1 MCLNRCHAAAPSA
14 DQFRGGSVQMDDKTY
29 YCRNPQCTLYGRMA
43 PYGRLK
49 FRGWHRRAARLR
61 CQICAVTAS
70 SAYGLQRT
78 GDVEVSGLL
87 HKGPSCVSG
96 SGTLIIAKGP
106 AICSPLNGVGLF
118 TLKPQ

>member
-1 MCLNRCHAAAPSA
+1 GIGC
-14 DQFRGGSVQMDDKTY
+14 
-29 YCRNPQCTLYGRMA
+29 
-43 PYGRLK
+43 
-49 FRGWHRRAARLR
+49 AARLR

-118 TLKPQ
+118 TLKPQAAASFGSLNQKPTWKVLVGGSCTSGSKPKI